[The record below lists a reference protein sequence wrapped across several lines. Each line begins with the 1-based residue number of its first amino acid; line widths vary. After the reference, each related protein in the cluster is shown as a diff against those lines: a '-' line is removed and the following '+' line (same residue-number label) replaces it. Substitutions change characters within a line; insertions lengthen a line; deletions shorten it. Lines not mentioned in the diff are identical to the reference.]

1 MHALIS
7 LNSSRILNIEQ
18 KNKHV
23 ERNIYVWIYTHIHV
37 VYASFL
43 IVIVYRNL
51 KVSNNVALRNKIL
64 LGDIKHRRLML
75 QK

>member
-7 LNSSRILNIEQ
+7 SNSSRILNIEQ

-43 IVIVYRNL
+43 IVYRNL

-75 QK
+75 RK

>member
-23 ERNIYVWIYTHIHV
+23 ERNIYVWIY
-37 VYASFL
+37 
-43 IVIVYRNL
+43 RNL

>member
-7 LNSSRILNIEQ
+7 SNSSRILNIEQ

-23 ERNIYVWIYTHIHV
+23 ERNIY
-37 VYASFL
+37 
-43 IVIVYRNL
+43 VYRNL